1 MVLACL
7 LVWLASCGGGGSG
20 TSSGVE
26 IPSPVV
32 DHSGQP
38 FKIVVSLPIF
48 VDVVKEIT
56 GDQAQV
62 TALIPPGA
70 DPQTYVPSPDM
81 VKVVSDANM
90 IFYNGLGLEP
100 PTEQFILT
108 HVTQPAFV
116 IDFARNV
123 PSPST
128 KQPLDKPIYA
138 KQVGDDPH
146 LFLDPGLISVYPET
160 VADSMVIKDGQNQA
174 YYNARFQQYLTKLN
188 ALNAEVLQKMGNIP
202 AQNRGLLVTY
212 HNSLIWFAK
221 RYGLGVAGTIADS
234 GQAGLAQIVATNHA
248 PAVFTETAYD
258 TSGLTQIANAAGI
271 KVCNLDTDAVA
282 DANMT
287 YIKMMENDAD
297 AIVSCLS

>member
-1 MVLACL
+1 
-7 LVWLASCGGGGSG
+7 
-20 TSSGVE
+20 
-26 IPSPVV
+26 VV
-32 DHSGQP
+32 DHSKQP

-48 VDVVKEIT
+48 VDLVKEIT

-81 VKVVSDANM
+81 AKAVSDANM
-90 IFYNGLGLEP
+90 IFYNGLDLEP
-100 PTEQFILT
+100 PTERFIQQHLT
-108 HVTQPAFV
+108 RPAFV
-116 IDFARNV
+116 VDFARNV

-128 KQPLDKPIYA
+128 QQPLDKPIYA

-297 AIVSCLS
+297 AIASCLS